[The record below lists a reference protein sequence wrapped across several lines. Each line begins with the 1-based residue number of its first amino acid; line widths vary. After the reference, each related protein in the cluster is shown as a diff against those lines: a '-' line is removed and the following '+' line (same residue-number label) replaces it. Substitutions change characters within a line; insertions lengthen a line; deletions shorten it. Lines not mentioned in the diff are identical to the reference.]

1 MARLPVDVAELSN
14 RNELP
19 TGAMQTQQATAA
31 NTGGLVAGALGELGG
46 AVSGLAMKIEANKR
60 EAKGFDIE
68 QQFIRLQEEDAR
80 TYEEQKRG
88 LAGSGDGFWESSRD
102 ASNKRYDE
110 FVSTLPKW
118 AQDEYRT
125 KAERKKAER
134 SNSAFYDQYKQ
145 QDNNSRAVLGEEAR
159 KAGLGVQENP
169 ASFEEFRQQQYALID
184 KSTLPA
190 AEKEAKKLEIDNA
203 LAVTAAES
211 DATNNPGAVV
221 AGGIQPGADGV
232 KSLIRKKEG
241 FRTTAYWDVT
251 AWRTG
256 YGSDTYTTADGAVH
270 RVTKDSVITQE
281 DAERDLDRRINTEFM
296 PAAVGAVGADAWS
309 KLSPAAQAVMVSLSY
324 NYGSG
329 AWKDSLTG
337 VAAAAKSGD
346 PTLIANSVR
355 NLAGHN
361 GGVNA
366 GRRNAEADL
375 VLGGTGVGGPPPA
388 YQEYLTPDQ
397 KAATDRIA
405 ERALQDQI
413 NSSQAAADA
422 QRSADQDAA
431 LLGIMEGP
439 DPQGTYDNARKEGLF
454 GSAEEVK
461 RAETALKERE
471 KTDTETQRGLDII
484 SGAAPADRN
493 STSDKKAVNGA
504 FNAALSA
511 GADPEAAARS
521 AFDRTGIIPPD
532 FAKGLIGGAQS
543 KDPAQVQGSLASA
556 ASLLGKDPNAFNGVA
571 NSGKLVDDAFEFTRR
586 TTELGESAE
595 DAAKAIMESRLR
607 PPLAAAAQEEA
618 LKSFRKDFLK
628 PEAIEAGLAV
638 AAENGWG
645 TDGAVPVGAET
656 GGDAMRSIYKGLAEE
671 GFRKF
676 NDPERAI
683 SYAATEMGRRFGV
696 FNGTLTQYP
705 PDKAGVPALPGA
717 DDPHAWVAEQAAAAA
732 TEMFG
737 QEYKPGE
744 IVLVPVEERGVSTRG
759 AFTGLPTPIPG
770 KKGKASAPYS
780 VVVVPE
786 DGSPIMVVP
795 GVFLPDIDAYVADK
809 NAAMPPTDP
818 LAATGMVPGGPEPL
832 QTPGEVQ
839 KAKDAE
845 LRASQEAERKRGPLE
860 DRLRNY
866 DLGLT
871 QGSAPT
877 NYNDNIPD
885 M

>member
-19 TGAMQTQQATAA
+19 TGAMQTQQASAA

-60 EAKGFDIE
+60 ESKGFDIE

-80 TYEEQKRG
+80 AYEEQKRG
-88 LAGSGDGFWESSRD
+88 LAGSGDGFWESSRE

-110 FVSTLPKW
+110 FISTLPPW

-145 QDNNSRAVLGEEAR
+145 QDDNSRAVLGEEAR

-190 AEKEAKKLEIDNA
+190 AEKEQMKREVDNA

-211 DATNNPGAVV
+211 EATNNPGAVV
-221 AGGIQPGADGV
+221 AGSFQPGTEGV
-232 KSLIRKKEG
+232 KGLIRKKEG
-241 FRTTAYWDVT
+241 FRTTAYWDVD

-256 YGSDTYTTADGAVH
+256 YGSDTYTTADGVVH
-270 RVTKDSVITQE
+270 KVTKDSVITQE

-296 PAAVGAVGADAWS
+296 PSAVNAIGADAWA
-309 KLSPAAQAVMVSLSY
+309 KLSPAAQAVMTSLAY
-324 NYGSG
+324 NYGAG
-329 AWKDSLTG
+329 AWDDDIAS
-337 VAAAAKSGD
+337 VAAAAKTGD
-346 PTLIANSVR
+346 PQVLADAVR
-355 NLAGHN
+355 GLAGHN
-361 GGVNA
+361 GGMNA
-366 GRRNAEADL
+366 GRRNSEADL
-375 VLGGTGVGGPPPA
+375 ILGGKGTGGPPPA

-422 QRSADQDAA
+422 QRGADQDTA

-439 DPQGTYDNARKEGLF
+439 DPQGSYDNARRDGLF
-454 GSAEEVK
+454 LSPEEVK
-461 RAETALKERE
+461 RADTALRERE
-471 KTDTETQRGLDII
+471 KTDAEVQRGLEIMNG
-484 SGAAPADRN
+484 SVPAVRTSEEDR
-493 STSDKKAVNGA
+493 KAVNGA
-504 FNAALSA
+504 FNAALAA
-511 GADPEAAARS
+511 GADPEVAARG

-543 KDPAQVQGSLASA
+543 NDPTRVQGSLASA
-556 ASLLGKDPNAFNGVA
+556 ASLLGKDPNAFNGVS

-586 TTELGESAE
+586 TTQLGESAE
-595 DAAKAIMESRLR
+595 DATKAILADRAR

-618 LKSFRKDFLK
+618 LKVFRKEFLK
-628 PEAIEAGLAV
+628 PEAIEAGLAE

-645 TDGAVPVGAET
+645 TDGAVPVGPET

-676 NDPERAI
+676 NDPDRAI

-705 PDKAGVPALPGA
+705 PEKVGLPKLPNA
-717 DDPHAWVAEQAAAAA
+717 DDPYAWVAEQAASAA
-732 TEMFG
+732 TEQFG
-737 QEYKPGE
+737 QEFAPGE

-770 KKGKASAPYS
+770 KPGKSSAPYS

-786 DGSPIMVVP
+786 DGGPVMVVP
-795 GVFLPDIDAYVADK
+795 GVFLPDLDAYVADR
-809 NAAMPPTDP
+809 NAAMPDDP
-818 LAATGMVPGGPEPL
+818 V
-832 QTPGEVQ
+832 QTPGQ
-839 KAKDAE
+839 AA
-845 LRASQEAERKRGPLE
+845 EAERLDLLKRQAADQQNKGE
-860 DRLRNY
+860 VIVGTRGAGARNQ
-866 DLGLT
+866 DF
-871 QGSAPT
+871 
-877 NYNDNIPD
+877 
-885 M
+885 